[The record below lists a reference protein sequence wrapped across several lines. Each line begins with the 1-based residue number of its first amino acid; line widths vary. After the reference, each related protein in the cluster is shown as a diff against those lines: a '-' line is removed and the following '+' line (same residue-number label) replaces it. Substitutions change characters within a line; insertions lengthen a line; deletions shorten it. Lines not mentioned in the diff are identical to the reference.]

1 MPSPHDFIFENIV
14 VGPQIRNQPT
24 KTLRNQ
30 GFNQA
35 NHCGDRIG
43 ATAKTQNFSAKAS
56 CRKRSVKESIAE
68 LAIFDGEPEFRSPLH
83 VGRPNTGSR
92 DELFRRLN
100 VILDRNWL
108 TNDGPMVR
116 EFEQRLCED
125 TNAANCVAVCN
136 ATVGL
141 QLLCRALSLTGEV
154 IVPSFTFAA
163 SVHALLWQGLTP
175 VFCDVKPGSFHLDDD
190 CLEKL
195 LTSSTS
201 AVLGVHVWGQ
211 ACDVDAISS
220 FTARHGIHCIF
231 DAAHAI
237 GCEHGGRRIGT
248 FGAAEVFS
256 FHATKCINS
265 FEGGAITTNDDAL
278 ADQLRLLRNFG
289 FQGNDNVVSV
299 GINGK
304 MSEVNAAMGLT
315 SLEAYDE
322 IVDINRRNAA
332 AYSKG
337 LAQTPGIRLFEPRDR
352 DRNNRQYVVG
362 LVDASRFG
370 LTRDELVS
378 LLTAENVLARRY
390 FFPGCHRMEPYRT
403 MFPEAG
409 RMLPHTEDICR
420 DVLVLPTGSQLTPA
434 AATRI
439 CQLIDFASGHASEI
453 RRCLE
458 AQETGAEI
466 QPSD

>member
-1 MPSPHDFIFENIV
+1 MS
-14 VGPQIRNQPT
+14 
-24 KTLRNQ
+24 
-30 GFNQA
+30 
-35 NHCGDRIG
+35 
-43 ATAKTQNFSAKAS
+43 
-56 CRKRSVKESIAE
+56 
-68 LAIFDGEPEFRSPLH
+68 
-83 VGRPNTGSR
+83 
-92 DELFRRLN
+92 
-100 VILDRNWL
+100 
-108 TNDGPMVR
+108 
-116 EFEQRLCED
+116 
-125 TNAANCVAVCN
+125 N

-175 VFCDVKPGSFHLDDD
+175 VFCDVKPGSFHLDVD
-190 CLEKL
+190 CLENL
-195 LTSSTS
+195 LTDRTS
-201 AVLGVHVWGQ
+201 AVLGVHIWGQ

-256 FHATKCINS
+256 FHATKCVNS

-315 SLEAYDE
+315 SLDAYDE
-322 IVDINRRNAA
+322 FVDVNFRNAA
-332 AYSKG
+332 AYSEG
-337 LAQTPGIRLFEPRDR
+337 LAHTPGIRLFEPRDH
-352 DRNNRQYVVG
+352 DRNNRQYVVA
-362 LVDASRFG
+362 LVNASRFG

-409 RMLPHTEDICR
+409 RALPHTEDICR
-420 DVLVLPTGSQLTPA
+420 DVLVLPTGSQLDPTDA
-434 AATRI
+434 GRI
-439 CQLIDFASGHASEI
+439 CWLINFASDHAAEI
-453 RRCLE
+453 RRRL
-458 AQETGAEI
+458 ATQTTASET